1 MRGYWLM
8 LQNELILAWRRYRL
22 VVLALVFL
30 LFGIEAP
37 LVAKLTPALLKS
49 IGQGMTITLPKPT
62 SVMAWQ
68 QYYKNMTQIGLFV
81 LAIVASGTVSRELN
95 EGTLV
100 ILVAKGLRRNAV
112 IMAKYTMALLQ
123 WVVALLLA
131 FGVTYAYT
139 AYYFPDELSPHPWL
153 ALWPLL
159 WFGVLWLVIIILGST
174 LSKSGFTGFL
184 LGAGVYLGLTLLN
197 LFKAVHRFNPVSL
210 TNDNLALLTGTKTFW
225 SLAPAYTVTLAGAAA
240 CLVLAM
246 LVLKKRRL

>member
-49 IGQGMTITLPKPT
+49 IGQGMTITLPEPT

-123 WVVALLLA
+123 WVVALVLA

-139 AYYFPDELSPHPWL
+139 VLSRR
-153 ALWPLL
+153 AQ
-159 WFGVLWLVIIILGST
+159 
-174 LSKSGFTGFL
+174 
-184 LGAGVYLGLTLLN
+184 
-197 LFKAVHRFNPVSL
+197 
-210 TNDNLALLTGTKTFW
+210 
-225 SLAPAYTVTLAGAAA
+225 PASLAGAVAA
-240 CLVLAM
+240 ALVWRVVAGHHHLGLDPQQKWLHRFLAWRWG
-246 LVLKKRRL
+246 VFGPDAPEHVQSRAPFQPSESDQ